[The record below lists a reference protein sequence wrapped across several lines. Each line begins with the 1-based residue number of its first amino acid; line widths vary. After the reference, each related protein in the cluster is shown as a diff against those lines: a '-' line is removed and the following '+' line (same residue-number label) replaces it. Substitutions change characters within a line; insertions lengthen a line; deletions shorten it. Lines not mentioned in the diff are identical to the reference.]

1 MNAFT
6 ALLAEQ
12 ADEPWWI
19 DPKDDDPR
27 DELARQASFLRDARI
42 ICPAVDIF
50 ARLHEKMTDLH
61 MLGRIE
67 AVYFER
73 PRHLDGYVKESN
85 TRSHLI
91 MVGLTAHI
99 LSWVAAMDGVRIVKD
114 VHMATWRGHFIGSM
128 PRATKSAQLKE
139 WAMRRAKVLGFR
151 PAVHDQAEA
160 IGILDYACEVN
171 RIMPYWRQHEV
182 LRPSL
187 DLVM

>member
-1 MNAFT
+1 MRIL
-6 ALLAEQ
+6 AL
-12 ADEPWWI
+12 
-19 DPKDDDPR
+19 DPSETSCGFAVWGPDDDVCSSGAW
-27 DELARQASFLRDARI
+27 ELGSEFTLAG
-42 ICPAVDIF
+42 DIF